1 MFYVKADI
9 NDACSIKIDITDE
22 NVFTT
27 CPKCG
32 VEQRI
37 DIQEILSDDVSDLY
51 GTSVYCTDCTL
62 LLQEEREKQKWEDPG
77 AETNSDFDFAA
88 WKPKPEDEEKIYAE
102 LHGFVIATAG
112 NCGSYDEE
120 TQEALDL
127 YCKVVKN
134 GIDACKKDIQDHFV
148 EMYYAVDGDLS
159 YYNDSP
165 ELVKLIKLTCHPK
178 AYSEE

>member
-32 VEQRI
+32 VEHAV
-37 DIQEILSDDVSDLY
+37 DIQEILSDGEGDLY
-51 GTSVYCTDCTL
+51 GTSIFCTDCTRI
-62 LLQEEREKQKWEDPG
+62 LQEEKQSLEGPDSKIKPVFDLEAWE
-77 AETNSDFDFAA
+77 
-88 WKPKPEDEEKIYAE
+88 PKSEDEEKIYAE
-102 LHGFVIATAG
+102 LHRFVIATAK

-134 GIDACKKDIQDHFV
+134 GIVACKKDIQEYFV
-148 EMYYAVDGDLS
+148 EMYYAVNGNLS
-159 YYNDSP
+159 YYVNSP
-165 ELVKLIKLTCHPK
+165 ELVKLIKLTCHPNWCR
-178 AYSEE
+178 